1 MNDTIQFDSELL
13 TGDLQITSMH
23 AAATR
28 PAHFVG
34 SIASLMLLVSAGVL
48 PTEIQWKPMLP
59 VALRMTPDTISSL
72 TIREAV
78 SSADILQAIANVH
91 DALLNAATDLE
102 DGPRNILYSQLW
114 NLYE

>member
-1 MNDTIQFDSELL
+1 MNETIQVDTPLL
-13 TGDLQITSMH
+13 TSDLQITSTH

-34 SIASLMLLVSAGVL
+34 SLAGLMLLVSAGVL
-48 PTEIQWKPMLP
+48 PMEIKWKPVRQ
-59 VALRMTPDTISSL
+59 VAFRMTPDTTSGL
-72 TIREAV
+72 TIQEAV

-91 DALLNAATDLE
+91 DALLRAATDLE
-102 DGPRNILYSQLW
+102 DGPRNILYGQLW

>member
-1 MNDTIQFDSELL
+1 MNETIQVDTDSL
-13 TGDLQITSMH
+13 TGDLQITSTH

-28 PAHFVG
+28 PTHFVG
-34 SIASLMLLVSAGVL
+34 SLAGLMLLLSAGVL
-48 PTEIQWKPMLP
+48 PMEIKWEP
-59 VALRMTPDTISSL
+59 LRQVTSKITPDTTSGL

-91 DALLNAATDLE
+91 DALLHAATDLG
-102 DGPRNILYSQLW
+102 DGPRNILYGQLW